1 MLFFIDEERR
11 SSYLEEPT
19 NTISGKHSSWWR
31 HQTEI
36 FSVLLTLYEGNPPV
50 TGEFPPRRPMTRGF
64 DVFFDL
70 HLNGRANETIVTPV
84 IWDAIVLIMT
94 WLQRMP
100 VWCFKKLWLCFQIF
114 LNMFLSLLYDANVGF
129 NALHLS
135 SETILQVVYIKFA
148 CPGLA
153 FWSSQPRPSTVLY
166 DYYLCIRITA
176 VTGGHVSQQGAS
188 QVNTGD
194 RKHFMTRVRCVQTTT
209 LPLDRKQSQSDP
221 GQYRPRSAN
230 RIPGWSDLIVPRLTL
245 PGLVNRHRWPRPSYW
260 LVDLIVSHFNYS
272 RSGRLKGSYC
282 GFNYGL
288 ATMC

>member
-1 MLFFIDEERR
+1 MKNVGVVTWKSQQIQFRVNTVHDDVIKRKYFPCYWPFMRGIHRSPVNSPHEGQWRGALMLSLICAWTAGQMKPSWRQWFETQ
-11 SSYLEEPT
+11 LC
-19 NTISGKHSSWWR
+19 SSWR
-31 HQTEI
+31 DCNVCLCGVLKSCGFASRFFKNI
-36 FSVLLTLYEGNPPV
+36 FS
-50 TGEFPPRRPMTRGF
+50 
-64 DVFFDL
+64 
-70 HLNGRANETIVTPV
+70 
-84 IWDAIVLIMT
+84 
-94 WLQRMP
+94 
-100 VWCFKKLWLCFQIF
+100 
-114 LNMFLSLLYDANVGF
+114 SLLYDANVVF

-135 SETILQVVYIKFA
+135 SETILQVVYIKFP

-153 FWSSQPRPSTVLY
+153 FGSSQPRPSTVLY

-221 GQYRPRSAN
+221 GQYRPRAAN
-230 RIPGWSDLIVPRLTL
+230 RIPGWPDLIVPRLTL
-245 PGLVNRHRWPRPSYW
+245 PSLVYRHRWTGPSYW

-272 RSGRLKGSYC
+272 RSGKLTGTYC